1 MIEKYYI
8 FATYNKVFVIMK
20 VSILQHNIF
29 SGALSSTLS
38 NLENQLL
45 QHPGADLYVL
55 AETFAT
61 GFLAEGSSAL
71 AQEQGPLIFSWMQQ
85 QAARHDAAIAG
96 SVAVKDD
103 EGRLRNRM
111 YFVRPDGTYD
121 YYDKRHLFS
130 YAGETREYAA
140 GCRRVVVEWRGV
152 RFLLQVCYDLRFPV
166 FSRSRGDYDAIIYVA
181 NWPEKRQDAWQTLL
195 KARAI
200 ENQCYV
206 IGVNRVGSDAA
217 CLYAG
222 GSVVLD
228 AYGRTIASCARNIDE
243 VSAAALDMNE
253 LVRFRAKFPVLS
265 DADDFSLD

>member
-121 YYDKRHLFS
+121 YYDKRHLFL
-130 YAGETREYAA
+130 YAGETKDYVP
-140 GCRRVVVEWRGV
+140 GDRRVVVEWCGV

-181 NWPEKRQDAWQTLL
+181 NWPEQRQDAWQTLL

-206 IGVNRVGSDAA
+206 IGVNRVGSDGT
-217 CLYAG
+217 CKYIG
-222 GSVVLD
+222 GSVVID
-228 AYGRTIASCARNIDE
+228 AYGHTIAQCTDGEEEIAIAE
-243 VSAAALDMNE
+243 LDME
-253 LVRFRAKFPVLS
+253 QLQCFRQKFPVLA
-265 DADDFSLD
+265 DADEFSVL